1 MLRVKNV
8 VIKADGKSLLFL
20 SRIKRVYLLAAI
32 ERLTF
37 LQKTKT
43 ESLFNIKNWEYCN
56 KS

>member
-8 VIKADGKSLLFL
+8 VIKAGGKSLLFL